1 MYATTPPIPTIDLQF
16 WTNFRREVHQQAELS
31 GLEVVTAKK
40 VADQLRAMGVEVH
53 EAIGGTGVLALFRSQ
68 KEGAQLM
75 FRTELDALPI
85 QEINT
90 FAHRSVTDGVSHKCG
105 HDGHLTILM
114 ALAARL
120 RQSPPETGTVALLFQ
135 PAEETGEG
143 AAAVLADPRFHQLL
157 QPHQVYALHNLPG
170 YPLGHIVIRNGSF
183 TAAVVSRVYRFLGK
197 TAHAAEP
204 EHGFNPARA
213 LSLAVEAALQQ
224 SRNQPDA
231 EAFSVVTPVHIHLGS
246 KDYGISAGAGE
257 LHLTLRC
264 WTQEALDQLVS
275 HLDQAMTQIA
285 AQENLQ
291 LQSESLHPFHAN
303 ENSEEAVQHLR
314 EAVAALA
321 LPTATRDYPFK
332 WGEDFGLFTQR
343 YSGAMFGIGS
353 GVDSPALHNP
363 DYDFPDE
370 LIDPAS
376 ALFFAI
382 AKRQL
387 G

>member
-1 MYATTPPIPTIDLQF
+1 MYASTPPIPTIDLQF

-231 EAFSVVTPVHIHLGS
+231 EAFSVVTPVHINLGS

-264 WTQEALDQLVS
+264 WTQEKLDQLVS

-285 AQENLQ
+285 TQENLQ

-314 EAVAALA
+314 AAVAALA

>member
-31 GLEVVTAKK
+31 GLEVITAKK

-85 QEINT
+85 QEINS
-90 FAHRSVTDGVSHKCG
+90 FAHRSVTNGVSHKCG

-231 EAFSVVTPVHIHLGS
+231 EAFSVVTPVHINLGS

-285 AQENLQ
+285 AQEHLQ

-303 ENSEEAVQHLR
+303 ENSEEAVQHLSA
-314 EAVAALA
+314 AVAALA

>member
-1 MYATTPPIPTIDLQF
+1 MQANSLPIPAIDLNF
-16 WTNFRREVHQQAELS
+16 WTSFRREVHQQAELS

-40 VADQLRAMGVEVH
+40 VAEQLRLMEVEVH
-53 EAIGGTGVLALFRSQ
+53 EEIGGTGVLALFRSP
-68 KEGAQLM
+68 KEGPQLM

-85 QEINT
+85 QEVNT
-90 FAHRSVTDGVSHKCG
+90 FAHRSTTEGVSHKCG

-120 RQSPPETGTVALLFQ
+120 RQSPPASGTVALLFQ

-157 QPHQVYALHNLPG
+157 QPQQVYALHNLPG
-170 YPLGHIVIRNGSF
+170 YPMGHIVIRNGSF
-183 TAAVVSRVYRFLGK
+183 TAAVVSRIYRFLGK

-213 LSLAVEAALQQ
+213 LSQAVEAALEQ
-224 SRNQPDA
+224 SRNHPDA
-231 EAFSVVTPVHIHLGS
+231 DQFSVVTPVHMNLGS

-264 WTQEALDQLVS
+264 WTQQDLDQLVVD
-275 HLDQAMTQIA
+275 LDRAMQQIA
-285 AQENLQ
+285 HRENLQ
-291 LQSESLHPFHAN
+291 LQTESLHPFHAN
-303 ENSEEAVQHLR
+303 ENSDEAVQQLR
-314 EAVAALA
+314 EAVSALH
-321 LPTATRDYPFK
+321 LPTAPRAYPFK

-343 YSGAMFGIGS
+343 YSGAMFGLGS
-353 GVDSPALHNP
+353 GENCPALHNP

-376 ALFFAI
+376 ALFFTI

>member
-1 MYATTPPIPTIDLQF
+1 MHATTPPIPTIDLQF

-40 VADQLRAMGVEVH
+40 VADQLSAMGVEVH
-53 EAIGGTGVLALFRSQ
+53 EGIGGTGVLALFRSQ

-157 QPHQVYALHNLPG
+157 QADQVYALHNLPG

-231 EAFSVVTPVHIHLGS
+231 EAFSVVTPVHINLGS

-303 ENSEEAVQHLR
+303 ENSEEAVQHLSA
-314 EAVAALA
+314 AVAALA

-343 YSGAMFGIGS
+343 YSGVMFGIGS

>member
-1 MYATTPPIPTIDLQF
+1 MHATTPPIPTIDLQF

-31 GLEVVTAKK
+31 GLEVITAKK

-90 FAHRSVTDGVSHKCG
+90 FAHRSVTNGVSHKCG

-231 EAFSVVTPVHIHLGS
+231 EAFSVVTPVHINLGS